1 MLAHLIRVTC
11 HNMLLS
17 QRDGMSR
24 ISGKSVTAGFLGITC
39 ISCEP
44 YLNIRILTCIY
55 LHTCC
60 VSLENPG
67 WERHS
72 HIERMGVLVRNFLKE
87 CLRDTKILFWGG
99 TVHVPILKQS
109 IFFVTEHPERLPKL
123 LIKPLKAINDE
134 PFCMEVSPIEILMVH
149 QEYIPL
155 VNALLLFWII
165 CSDCCNQWFF
175 FLFKAKLDVEIKK
188 NSTKCLFL

>member
-1 MLAHLIRVTC
+1 M
-11 HNMLLS
+11 
-17 QRDGMSR
+17 
-24 ISGKSVTAGFLGITC
+24 
-39 ISCEP
+39 
-44 YLNIRILTCIY
+44 Y
-55 LHTCC
+55 LHPHLLCQ
-60 VSLENPG
+60 S
-67 WERHS
+67 WES
-72 HIERMGVLVRNFLKE
+72 WLGEKLPYWKNGGACQKFLKE

-155 VNALLLFWII
+155 VNVLLLFWVV
-165 CSDCCNQWFF
+165 CGDCCDQRFF
-175 FLFKAKLDVEIKK
+175 FIKGQIGCWDK
-188 NSTKCLFL
+188 EEFSKMLNFYNT